1 VRRNRLLVRVPAA
14 LRARLGPAPAFA
26 IAALLL
32 APVPVAAAP
41 TGIEPGPRASSP
53 PAVLLPPPPGTT
65 TLVSPRRS
73 GGFANGGS
81 SEPSIS
87 ENGRWVAFTSVAT
100 NLVAAGVAT
109 PPNPAVFVRDRTTGT
124 TIMVPPP
131 SGASG
136 GGSAGEPSIS
146 ADGNVVAFSY
156 QAPVGAVLLVAGQAI
171 YAWDRRSG
179 QTDLVSRTTKGQAAG
194 NSSAPSVSAN
204 GRYVAYTSLSPSISI
219 LDAGTNPDVFRY
231 DRSTQRTVLV
241 SAGPS
246 GRSAGG
252 SSTSPS
258 ISADGSLVA
267 FVSDAGDAIV
277 AEDTGAG
284 DQVYVRDV
292 RGGVTERISGPPGG
306 GPADGVAE
314 GPSISANGRYVA
326 FESAASNLVAGD
338 DGRFTDV
345 FRRDRRTGTTEL
357 VSVTPAG
364 TPGGD
369 VSGQAAISADGQ
381 MVAFA
386 SAAPDLVGSATAL
399 GGIHL
404 AALATRRS
412 EVYERDLVTRETV
425 LVSAT
430 PAGVPGGA
438 RSLIPVVGGGGR
450 YVAFA
455 STSATLVAGDK
466 LAFADIFLRDFP
478 PRPVLSPPV
487 LDLGVQAVG
496 GTGLPAAAVLTNTGL
511 APVRVS
517 AASIAGAS
525 RREFSVVADACD
537 GRTLRRGQACTVS
550 VVFAPSRPG
559 TLTATLQ
566 VADSAAGS
574 PRSARLRGVGSP
586 VAAGRVELDPAVGS
600 PGIVTIATGS
610 GFPPGAVVRLR
621 WSFGIT
627 PRLGPIVADAGGR
640 FRVQVLVLH
649 GDQTGRRMLIAEPA
663 PGTAPGA
670 AFTPVSV
677 PMLVTPASVAP
688 PGFLLRRLIDL
699 PLFMLFRG

>member
-1 VRRNRLLVRVPAA
+1 MRRNRLLVRVPAA
-14 LRARLGPAPAFA
+14 LKARRGPAAILA
-26 IAALLL
+26 IATVLL
-32 APVPVAAAP
+32 APLPVAAAP
-41 TGIEPGPRASSP
+41 ARIEPGPRSGTP

-65 TLVSPRRS
+65 TLVSPRRG

-100 NLVAAGVAT
+100 NLVAAGAAT
-109 PPNPAVFVRDRTTGT
+109 PPSPAVFIRDRTTGT
-124 TIMVPPP
+124 TILVPPP
-131 SGASG
+131 SGVTG

-156 QAPVGAVLLVAGQAI
+156 QAPVGAVLLVSGRAI
-171 YAWDRRSG
+171 YAWDRRTG
-179 QTDLVSRTTKGQAAG
+179 RTDLVSRTTKGQAAG
-194 NSSAPSVSAN
+194 NSSAPSVSSN
-204 GRYVAYTSLSPSISI
+204 GRYVAYTSQSPSISL
-219 LDAGTNPDVFRY
+219 LDTGTNPDVFRY

-241 SAGPS
+241 SAGPG

-252 SSTSPS
+252 SSISPS
-258 ISADGSLVA
+258 ISADGNLVA

-284 DQVYVRDV
+284 DQVYVRDI
-292 RGGVTERISGPPGG
+292 RGRVTERISGPPGG
-306 GPADGVAE
+306 GPADGAAE

-386 SAAPDLVGSATAL
+386 SAAPDLVGGATAL
-399 GGIHL
+399 DAIHL
-404 AALATRRS
+404 AALATQRS

-425 LVSAT
+425 LVSVT
-430 PAGVPGGA
+430 PAGVPGGG
-438 RSLIPVVGGGGR
+438 RSLIPVVGGSGR

-466 LAFADIFLRDFP
+466 LAFADVFLRDFP
-478 PRPVLSPPV
+478 PRPVLNPPV
-487 LDLGVQAVG
+487 LDLGEQAVDAP
-496 GTGLPAAAVLTNTGL
+496 GLAAAAVLTNTGL
-511 APVRVS
+511 APVQVS
-517 AASIAGAS
+517 AASIAGANRHS
-525 RREFSVVADACD
+525 FSVVADACD

-550 VVFAPSRPG
+550 VEFSPPRPG
-559 TLTATLQ
+559 TQTATLQ
-566 VADSAAGS
+566 VPDSAAGS
-574 PRSARLRGVGSP
+574 PRTARLRGVGSP
-586 VAAGRVELDPAVGS
+586 RAAGRIELNPPVGP

-610 GFPPGAVVRLR
+610 GFPPGAVIGLR
-621 WSFGIT
+621 WSIGIT

-663 PGTAPGA
+663 AGT

-688 PGFLLRRLIDL
+688 PGFLLRRFIDL